1 MSGLRGTDPL
11 RAWTKTAGWG
21 LSLRRRCGA
30 AGVVILFGATV
41 SGVAVMQCGG
51 CMCLACEGQT
61 LCGVGQ
67 RRLVGVCPCVGGV
80 VRLGW

>member
-41 SGVAVMQCGG
+41 SDVAVMQCGG
-51 CMCLACEGQT
+51 CGCLVCGGQT
-61 LCGVGQ
+61 QSCSAQILPMAGQ
-67 RRLVGVCPCVGGV
+67 FQGGKN
-80 VRLGW
+80 